1 MEQKEQVNKAL
12 DKLFVGFDPA
22 GWEKSITF
30 HELSNVEQQGRKEK
44 RKKRK
49 RKKGDG
55 GAVQTA
61 TQIK

>member
-44 RKKRK
+44 RETGAQYRQRRK
-49 RKKGDG
+49 
-55 GAVQTA
+55 
-61 TQIK
+61 

>member
-1 MEQKEQVNKAL
+1 MNKAL

-44 RKKRK
+44 KNRE
-49 RKKGDG
+49 KKGDG
-55 GAVQTA
+55 AQYR
-61 TQIK
+61 QRRK